1 MSFKLPLFG
10 VDVTLTPLV
19 WELMDISLP
28 AGAESGGAPAS
39 GELGIR
45 AQVSAVAANGICERI
60 VSAAAA
66 TGASLVLLE
75 QQNGPSR
82 VSPGNPS
89 MFVLFHVIWHALALA
104 ARGRPFE
111 FAPVGAKASIKTCEA
126 IQGCSTFT
134 TAPFPPLP
142 LLINPMKK
150 PTASQ
155 RSAYKKGLVAHVFD
169 WIAGCLPG
177 PLADAY
183 WNVGPKR
190 DDMADAMSLLYTH
203 VRLHVAGRVRSS
215 GAVADLVIAGLDLG
229 QQHLSLAVAR
239 VRVERSGPP
248 PACRA
253 LPPSSTVLAL
263 MRRSALLPLKRPRSE
278 DAELVARKALAAS
291 ASPSESDSSEDEEG
305 SESHT
310 PGEGEEG
317 CVAGGAPFLVYLA
330 WSPSTGAT
338 DVGFTSDLNVRLA
351 QYSRAAPSGAA
362 RRTRAAVD
370 WTPVCSVGPFAGAQG
385 ARDFVAAWKAER
397 GAGLGAA
404 DPWGLSSVVTTSRA
418 VRSRLNSL
426 SRVLGSAKH
435 SVTLYSRPHSGAE
448 PCSMC
453 V

>member
-1 MSFKLPLFG
+1 MSLTLPLFG

-28 AGAESGGAPAS
+28 AGEESGGAPAS

-60 VSAAAA
+60 ASVAAAK
-66 TGASLVLLE
+66 GASLVLLE

-89 MFVLFHVIWHALALA
+89 MFVLFHVLWHALALA
-104 ARGRPFE
+104 ARARPFE

-126 IQGCSTFT
+126 IQGCSAFT

-142 LLINPMKK
+142 VNPLKK

-155 RSAYKKGLVAHVFD
+155 RSGYKKGLVAHVFD

-190 DDMADAMSLLYTH
+190 DDMADAMSLIYTQ

-215 GAVADLVIAGLDLG
+215 GAAADLVIAGVDLG
-229 QQHLSLAVAR
+229 QQHLSLAIAR
-239 VRVERSGPP
+239 VRVERGGPP

-263 MRRSALLPLKRPRSE
+263 LRRSALLPSKRPRSE
-278 DAELVARKALAAS
+278 DAELVPRKDFAAS
-291 ASPSESDSSEDEEG
+291 PVCDSSEDEEG
-305 SESHT
+305 SDAERS
-310 PGEGEEG
+310 EEG
-317 CVAGGAPFLVYLA
+317 CGAGGAPFLVYLA

-338 DVGFTSDLNVRLA
+338 DVGFTSDMNARLA
-351 QYSRAAPSGAA
+351 QYSRTAPSGAA

-385 ARDFVAAWKAER
+385 ARDFVAAWKAGR

-404 DPWGLSSVVTTSRA
+404 DPWGLGDVVTASRA

-426 SRVLGSAKH
+426 ARVLNSAVH
-435 SVTLYSRPHSGAE
+435 DAQSVTLYS
-448 PCSMC
+448 
-453 V
+453 